1 MPGDVVA
8 RKENGREK
16 VCGYCRNVKSVAA
29 VRILDSNVVIENVKS
44 EDLHPL
50 EVMFSH
56 LVFFLF

>member
-1 MPGDVVA
+1 MA